1 MMAFE
6 VVVLFVNLMAG
17 NVLFFVHFFD
27 YRFPVHF
34 DENGLLD
41 FFFED
46 DWFWFADIAATA
58 VIMIVEKEF
67 THLVT
72 PPLLENVKPEISY
85 VTVSFAN
92 TAEVHVGIKIDDYLN
107 GTGPKLCS

>member
-1 MMAFE
+1 MIATVASFMVAFFE

-17 NVLFFVHFFD
+17 NMLFFVNLFD

-34 DENGLLD
+34 DEYRFLD

-46 DWFWFADIAATA
+46 DWFWFADMAATA
-58 VIMIVEKEF
+58 VIMFVEKEF

-85 VTVSFAN
+85 VTVSLAI
-92 TAEVHVGIKIDDYLN
+92 TAEVHA
-107 GTGPKLCS
+107 GTK

>member
-1 MMAFE
+1 MIATVASFMVAFFE

-17 NVLFFVHFFD
+17 NMLFFVDLFD
-27 YRFPVHF
+27 YRFPVDF
-34 DENGLLD
+34 DEYRFLD

-46 DWFWFADIAATA
+46 DWFWSADMTVTT
-58 VIMIVEKEF
+58 VIMFVEKEF

-92 TAEVHVGIKIDDYLN
+92 TAEVPVRIK
-107 GTGPKLCS
+107 